1 MAKAS
6 KYASYAVPITE
17 DSKRMLSVLKKHTG
31 AAYTF
36 TVNAAIKE
44 YYDRRVRKSE

>member
-1 MAKAS
+1 MKPA

-17 DSKRMLSVLKKHTG
+17 ESKAILAKIKKQTG
-31 AAYTF
+31 SPYTF

-44 YYDRRVRKSE
+44 YYDRRVKKE